1 VKIRVRL
8 FAVARELA
16 SCDSVELELPAGS
29 MIGDLRAALATRVPA
44 LEEVLPGVMFA
55 IGTSYAS
62 NKTPLG
68 PDAEVACIPPVS
80 GG

>member
-1 VKIRVRL
+1 MKVRVRL
-8 FAVARELA
+8 FAVARELS
-16 SCDSVELELPAGS
+16 SCDSLEIELPEGS
-29 MIGDLRAALATRVPA
+29 TIGDLRAAVAKRVPA
-44 LEEVLPGVMFA
+44 IQEILPGVMFA

-62 NKTPLG
+62 NKTPLE

>member
-1 VKIRVRL
+1 MKVRVRL
-8 FAVARELA
+8 FAVARELS
-16 SCDSVELELPAGS
+16 SCDSLELELPEGS
-29 MIGDLRAALATRVPA
+29 TIGDLRAALAKRVPA

-62 NKTPLG
+62 NKTLLG